1 MTWYDLKEELKNS
14 EFYKLILG
22 ASQHNYGYTIHTDM
36 ESLTIGEID
45 DYEYNLYQE
54 FDEIL
59 SKGSAYEIIGFLLM
73 NDIDVKSIEVVRNK
87 NKMDTRIKLDFSKSA
102 VFCDKTLVELKET
115 IGYLGFNP
123 EHWIGEEVKATY
135 IV

>member
-1 MTWYDLKEELKNS
+1 MTWYDLKEELGNN

-22 ASQHNYGYTIHTDM
+22 ASQHNYNYTIHTDM

-45 DYEYNLYQE
+45 DYEYDLYQE

-73 NDIDVKSIEVVRNK
+73 SDIDVKSMEVTRK
-87 NKMDTRIKLDFSKSA
+87 TKKDTRIKLDFSKSA
-102 VFCDKTLVELKET
+102 VSCNQSLEELKET

-123 EHWIGEEVKATY
+123 DHWIGEEVKDTY